1 MSPPYP
7 YPLPPSGLKNARQL
21 SNRNCSSKVAS
32 LGITPYMQEPTLLLR
47 LAMFH
52 FPGGDGYLCGL
63 LLFCLAQMGLSCNC
77 SERWRRPLTITSRIG
92 LAWSFVLPS
101 PTPRW
106 LLILFAASLLWL
118 TIEVWRSKSASD
130 TIIRAS
136 RLQRVRQLSWL
147 NCACAFAVVLS
158 ELPYRFSPSVGNV
171 SSDRLSVVADS
182 VTAGL
187 NDGEDTW
194 PQRLA
199 RSSLWNVTDA
209 SQPGATLKSARQ
221 QVDLLDAEPSVLLL
235 EIGGND
241 LLEGLPVAQ
250 FEQDLEQLLS
260 AARQPGRTVL
270 MFELPLPPLA
280 FRYGEAQRRLAAKY
294 EVALLPKRLFIGV
307 LTSSG
312 ATVDGIYL
320 LPKGHELMAEL
331 VKKRLGVEATPRD
344 DTGRYQH
351 VGPRETARG

>member
-1 MSPPYP
+1 
-7 YPLPPSGLKNARQL
+7 
-21 SNRNCSSKVAS
+21 
-32 LGITPYMQEPTLLLR
+32 MQEPSLLLR

-63 LLFCLAQMGLSCNC
+63 LLLCLAQVGLIFNRHD
-77 SERWRRPLTITSRIG
+77 RWRRPLTIASRIG
-92 LAWSFVLPS
+92 LIWAFILPS

-106 LLILFAASLLWL
+106 LLVLFAASLLWL
-118 TIEVWRSKSASD
+118 CLADWRSKSASD
-130 TIIRAS
+130 PAIRS
-136 RLQRVRQLSWL
+136 PQLQRVRWLSWL
-147 NCACAFAVVLS
+147 VIGCALVVVLW
-158 ELPYRFSPSVGNV
+158 ELPYRFSPSAGSV
-171 SSDRLSVVADS
+171 SSYRLCVVADS

-199 RSSLWNVTDA
+199 RSSLWQITDA

-250 FEQDLEQLLS
+250 FEHDLEQLLV
-260 AARQPGRTVL
+260 AARQPRRTVL

-280 FRYGEAQRRLAAKY
+280 FRYGEIQRRLAAKY
-294 EVALLPKRLFIGV
+294 EVALLPKRLLIGV

-312 ATVDGIYL
+312 ATVDGIHL
-320 LPKGHELMAEL
+320 SPTGHERMAEL
-331 VKKRLGVEATPRD
+331 VKKLLGVEGLPWQEAGNYR
-344 DTGRYQH
+344 H
-351 VGPRETARG
+351 VGPR

>member
-1 MSPPYP
+1 
-7 YPLPPSGLKNARQL
+7 
-21 SNRNCSSKVAS
+21 
-32 LGITPYMQEPTLLLR
+32 MQEPTLLLR

-52 FPGGDGYLCGL
+52 FSGGDGYLCGL
-63 LLFCLAQMGLSCNC
+63 LLFCLAQMGLGCNC
-77 SERWRRPLTITSRIG
+77 SERGRRALTIASRIG
-92 LAWSFVLPS
+92 LVWSFLLPS

-106 LLILFAASLLWL
+106 LLIVFGLSLLWFCG
-118 TIEVWRSKSASD
+118 EDWRVRFVSD
-130 TIIRAS
+130 PAARAS
-136 RLQRVRQLSWL
+136 RLRRGRRLRWL
-147 NCACAFAVVLS
+147 VAGCAFVIVLF
-158 ELPYRFSPSVGNV
+158 ELPYQFSPTVGSV
-171 SSDRLSVVADS
+171 SSYRLSIVADS

-199 RSSLWNVTDA
+199 RSSLWTITDA

-270 MFELPLPPLA
+270 MFELPLPPLT

-312 ATVDGIYL
+312 ATVDGIHL
-320 LPKGHELMAEL
+320 SSKGHELMAEL
-331 VKKRLGVEATPRD
+331 VKKRLGVEALPRD
-344 DTGRYQH
+344 DTGRYRH
-351 VGPRETARG
+351 VGPR

>member
-1 MSPPYP
+1 MH
-7 YPLPPSGLKNARQL
+7 
-21 SNRNCSSKVAS
+21 
-32 LGITPYMQEPTLLLR
+32 EPTLLLR

-52 FPGGDGYLCGL
+52 FPGGFGYLCGL
-63 LLFCLAQMGLSCNC
+63 LLFCVAQMGLSGNC
-77 SERWRRPLTITSRIG
+77 SERWRRMLTIASRIG
-92 LAWSFVLPS
+92 LVWSFLLPS

-106 LLILFAASLLWL
+106 LLIVFGVSWLWSCC
-118 TIEVWRSKSASD
+118 EEWRQSFVSD
-130 TIIRAS
+130 PAVRVS
-136 RLQRVRQLSWL
+136 RLQRGRRLRWL
-147 NCACAFAVVLS
+147 VTGCALVIVLF
-158 ELPYRFSPSVGNV
+158 ELPYQFSPTVGSV
-171 SSDRLSVVADS
+171 SSYRLSIVADS

-199 RSSLWNVTDA
+199 RSSLWTITDA

-221 QVDLLDAEPSVLLL
+221 QVDLLAAEPCVLLL

-250 FEQDLEQLLS
+250 FEQDLEQLLI

-280 FRYGEAQRRLAAKY
+280 FRYGEAQRRLAGKY
-294 EVALLPKRLFIGV
+294 GVALLPKRLFIGV

-312 ATVDGIYL
+312 ATVDGIHL
-320 LPKGHELMAEL
+320 SSKGHELMAEL
-331 VKKRLGVEATPRD
+331 VKKRLGVEAIPQD
-344 DTGRYQH
+344 ATGRYQH
-351 VGPRETARG
+351 VGPR

>member
-1 MSPPYP
+1 
-7 YPLPPSGLKNARQL
+7 
-21 SNRNCSSKVAS
+21 
-32 LGITPYMQEPTLLLR
+32 MQEPSLLLR

-63 LLFCLAQMGLSCNC
+63 LLFCLAQVGLIFNRHD
-77 SERWRRPLTITSRIG
+77 RWRRPLTIASRIG
-92 LAWSFVLPS
+92 LIWAFILPS

-106 LLILFAASLLWL
+106 LLVLFAASLLWL
-118 TIEVWRSKSASD
+118 CLADWRSKSVSD
-130 TIIRAS
+130 PAIRS
-136 RLQRVRQLSWL
+136 PQLQRVRWLSWL
-147 NCACAFAVVLS
+147 VIGCALVVVLW
-158 ELPYRFSPSVGNV
+158 ELPYRFSPSAGSV
-171 SSDRLSVVADS
+171 SSYRLCVVADS

-199 RSSLWNVTDA
+199 RSSLWQITDA

-250 FEQDLEQLLS
+250 FEHDLEQLLV
-260 AARQPGRTVL
+260 AARQPRRTVL

-280 FRYGEAQRRLAAKY
+280 FRYGEIQRRLAAKY
-294 EVALLPKRLFIGV
+294 EVALLPKRLLIGV

-312 ATVDGIYL
+312 ATVDGIHL
-320 LPKGHELMAEL
+320 SPTGHERMAEL
-331 VKKRLGVEATPRD
+331 VKKLLGVEGLPWQEAGNYR
-344 DTGRYQH
+344 H
-351 VGPRETARG
+351 VGPR

>member
-1 MSPPYP
+1 MH
-7 YPLPPSGLKNARQL
+7 
-21 SNRNCSSKVAS
+21 
-32 LGITPYMQEPTLLLR
+32 EPTLLLR

-63 LLFCLAQMGLSCNC
+63 LLFCVAQMGLSCNC
-77 SERWRRPLTITSRIG
+77 SERWRRALTIASRIG
-92 LAWSFVLPS
+92 LVWSFLLPS

-106 LLILFAASLLWL
+106 LLILFAASWLWFCG
-118 TIEVWRSKSASD
+118 EDWRQRFVSD
-130 TIIRAS
+130 PAVRVS
-136 RLQRVRQLSWL
+136 RLQRGRRLRWL
-147 NCACAFAVVLS
+147 VASCAFVIVLF
-158 ELPYRFSPSVGNV
+158 ELPYQFSPSVGSV
-171 SSDRLSVVADS
+171 SFYRLSIVADS

-199 RSSLWNVTDA
+199 RSSLWSVTDA

-221 QVDLLDAEPSVLLL
+221 QVELLDAEPSVLLL

-250 FEQDLEQLLS
+250 FEQDLERLLI
-260 AARQPGRTVL
+260 AARQPGRRVL
-270 MFELPLPPLA
+270 MFELPLPPLT
-280 FRYGEAQRRLAAKY
+280 FRYGEVQRRLAGKY

-312 ATVDGIYL
+312 ATVDGIHL
-320 LPKGHELMAEL
+320 SQKGHELMAEL
-331 VKKRLGVEATPRD
+331 VKKRLGVEARSRHSA
-344 DTGRYQH
+344 GRYQH
-351 VGPRETARG
+351 VGPR

>member
-1 MSPPYP
+1 
-7 YPLPPSGLKNARQL
+7 
-21 SNRNCSSKVAS
+21 
-32 LGITPYMQEPTLLLR
+32 MQEPSLLLR

-63 LLFCLAQMGLSCNC
+63 LLFCLAQVGLIFNRHD
-77 SERWRRPLTITSRIG
+77 RWRRPLTIASRIG
-92 LAWSFVLPS
+92 LIWAFILPS

-106 LLILFAASLLWL
+106 LIVLFAASLLWL
-118 TIEVWRSKSASD
+118 CLADWRSKSVSD
-130 TIIRAS
+130 PAIRS
-136 RLQRVRQLSWL
+136 PQLQRVRWLSWL
-147 NCACAFAVVLS
+147 VIGCAFVVVLW
-158 ELPYRFSPSVGNV
+158 ELPYRFSPSAGSV
-171 SSDRLSVVADS
+171 SSYRLCVVADS

-199 RSSLWNVTDA
+199 RSSLWQITDA

-250 FEQDLEQLLS
+250 FEHDLEQLLV
-260 AARQPGRTVL
+260 AARQPRRTVL

-280 FRYGEAQRRLAAKY
+280 FRYGEIQRRLAAKY
-294 EVALLPKRLFIGV
+294 EVALLPKRLLIGV

-312 ATVDGIYL
+312 ATVDGIHL
-320 LPKGHELMAEL
+320 SPTGHERMAEL
-331 VKKRLGVEATPRD
+331 VKKLLGVEGLPWQEAGNYR
-344 DTGRYQH
+344 H
-351 VGPRETARG
+351 VGPR